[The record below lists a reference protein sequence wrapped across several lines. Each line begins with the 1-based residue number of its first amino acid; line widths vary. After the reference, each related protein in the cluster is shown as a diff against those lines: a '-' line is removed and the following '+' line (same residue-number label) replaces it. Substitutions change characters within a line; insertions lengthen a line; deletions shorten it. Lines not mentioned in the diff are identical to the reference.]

1 MNQSVL
7 CCERDQITYDDF
19 VAIIKGQPR
28 RRSKRIFSQGPTTSV
43 PALPTVDEAADLEEI
58 GPPELPSRRSYV
70 KQRSR
75 SMSEKGSEKW
85 VYDDEEDRS
94 FSAGKGILHAGR
106 EAADVHDVI
115 ADNTM
120 SPLVVNRAVY
130 RAHREMRLAILE
142 ASKRFEEDRAR
153 RAHAR
158 FIALEATKRS
168 LTSSRGAS
176 LVMRRGS
183 VPDWNVVR
191 KDTHVKSN
199 SSHQDLLDNASE
211 RGGRPGRTQRKKTV
225 SDMTGLLSGP
235 TLFDS
240 HVSVSAE

>member
-28 RRSKRIFSQGPTTSV
+28 RRPKRSFVQGPTTSV

-58 GPPELPSRRSYV
+58 GPPELPSRRS
-70 KQRSR
+70 

-85 VYDDEEDRS
+85 VDDDEDRR

-158 FIALEATKRS
+158 FIALDLALEATKSS

-183 VPDWNVVR
+183 KPDWNVVR